1 MKLVNIGFGNMVCI
15 DRVIAIVVPESAPI
29 KRIVQESK
37 DRGLCIDATYG
48 RKTRTVLITDTDHV
62 ILSALKPEALKRR
75 LDAVDTG
82 TDPAADADADPA
94 ADADAD
100 SAADETDTGTD
111 PTADPAAEDT
121 GS

>member
-29 KRIVQESK
+29 KRIVSESK

-62 ILSALKPEALKRR
+62 ILSALQPETVRR
-75 LDAVDTG
+75 RVENSADERT
-82 TDPAADADADPA
+82 AAESGAIDADDE
-94 ADADAD
+94 
-100 SAADETDTGTD
+100 ADE
-111 PTADPAAEDT
+111 AEAEDGET
-121 GS
+121 EEENDAL

>member
-29 KRIVQESK
+29 KRIVSESK

-62 ILSALKPEALKRR
+62 ILSALQPDTVRR
-75 LDAVDTG
+75 RVENS
-82 TDPAADADADPA
+82 ADDR
-94 ADADAD
+94 
-100 SAADETDTGTD
+100 T
-111 PTADPAAEDT
+111 AAESGVIDAEDDDEAEAEDGET
-121 GS
+121 EEENDEL

>member
-62 ILSALKPEALKRR
+62 ILSALQPEALRRR
-75 LDAVDTG
+75 LDAVETGTDPETDAG
-82 TDPAADADADPA
+82 TDPAAASDDADTED
-94 ADADAD
+94 DF
-100 SAADETDTGTD
+100 GT
-111 PTADPAAEDT
+111 EN
-121 GS
+121 

>member
-1 MKLVNIGFGNMVCI
+1 LKLVNIGFGNMVCI

-62 ILSALKPEALKRR
+62 ILSALKPEALRRR
-75 LDAVDTG
+75 LDAIETG
-82 TDPAADADADPA
+82 TDPSAASDDADTED
-94 ADADAD
+94 DF
-100 SAADETDTGTD
+100 GT
-111 PTADPAAEDT
+111 EN
-121 GS
+121 

>member
-62 ILSALKPEALKRR
+62 ILSALKPEALRRR
-75 LDAVDTG
+75 LDAVETDAG
-82 TDPAADADADPA
+82 TDPDAEIDADADLEDA
-94 ADADAD
+94 AD
-100 SAADETDTGTD
+100 
-111 PTADPAAEDT
+111 TADDVDDLGLKKNT
-121 GS
+121 GGKRR

>member
-29 KRIVQESK
+29 KRIVSESK

-62 ILSALKPEALKRR
+62 ILSALQPDTVRR
-75 LDAVDTG
+75 RVENSADDRT
-82 TDPAADADADPA
+82 AAESGAIDADDE
-94 ADADAD
+94 
-100 SAADETDTGTD
+100 ADEDE
-111 PTADPAAEDT
+111 AEDGET
-121 GS
+121 EEENDEL

>member
-29 KRIVQESK
+29 KRIVSESK

-62 ILSALKPEALKRR
+62 ILSALQPETVRR
-75 LDAVDTG
+75 RVENSADERT
-82 TDPAADADADPA
+82 AAESGVIDAD
-94 ADADAD
+94 
-100 SAADETDTGTD
+100 DE
-111 PTADPAAEDT
+111 AEAEAEDGET
-121 GS
+121 EEENDEL

>member
-94 ADADAD
+94 AD
-100 SAADETDTGTD
+100 ETDTGTD
-111 PTADPAAEDT
+111 PAAGPTAEDS

>member
-29 KRIVQESK
+29 KRIVSESK

-62 ILSALKPEALKRR
+62 ILSALQPETVRR
-75 LDAVDTG
+75 RVENSADERTAVDSG
-82 TDPAADADADPA
+82 PEDD
-94 ADADAD
+94 
-100 SAADETDTGTD
+100 DEDED
-111 PTADPAAEDT
+111 EAEDGET
-121 GS
+121 EEENDEL